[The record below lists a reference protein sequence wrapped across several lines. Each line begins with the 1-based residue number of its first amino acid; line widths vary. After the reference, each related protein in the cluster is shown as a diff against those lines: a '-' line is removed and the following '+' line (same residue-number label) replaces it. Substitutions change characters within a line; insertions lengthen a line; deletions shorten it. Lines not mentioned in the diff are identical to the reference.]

1 MQVMT
6 TKGPLELDALRVVD
20 VAEVTENARK
30 VATEYYQG
38 DELVRRDVA
47 VSMLMPLS
55 MTGTPGEMS

>member
-20 VAEVTENARK
+20 VIEVTENSRK
-30 VATEYYQG
+30 IATEYYLG

-47 VSMLMPLS
+47 ASMLMPLS